1 MKMTTEQLKGH
12 IRSLAQKNH
21 ADARILIRIY
31 MMERFLERLSVSS
44 YKNKFIIKGGI
55 LVTSMIGVALRATM
69 DIDTTIKNLNLSE
82 EDIRNVIT
90 KICEID
96 LQDDVQF
103 KIKQLSHI
111 MDEMEY
117 PGLRITMNAL
127 LGPMIVPMKIDVST
141 GDKIT
146 PREIQYDYKLLL
158 KDRTIPLWTYN
169 LETLLAE
176 KLQTVLARGPLNTR
190 MRDYYDIH
198 ELLQAYHENIDP
210 CTLKN
215 AFQATC
221 SKRNTSSLLETGMQ
235 ILSNLSS
242 DNHLSE
248 LWNSYQKKYPYA
260 SDISYQSVI
269 KSTTILFRMIN
280 S

>member
-146 PREIQYDYKLLL
+146 PRKIQYDHKLLL
-158 KDRTIPLWTYN
+158 EDRTIPLWTYN

-221 SKRNTSSLLETGMQ
+221 AKRNTSSLLETGMQ